1 MLLNIQDYFLRLILK
16 SGLTELESISI
27 IRLFAKL
34 VSKRI
39 MPKYQQ
45 FSRGPLSPVHSSTVD
60 IIIIKKKIFANLI
73 GVKCYFIVI
82 LMYHSLITS
91 EGKHFPH
98 ICWLVLFPF
107 WKLPIHIHCEFIHRS
122 LSIIKFHLINLFIYK
137 DISTLSI

>member
-60 IIIIKKKIFANLI
+60 IIIKKKNL
-73 GVKCYFIVI
+73 C
-82 LMYHSLITS
+82 
-91 EGKHFPH
+91 
-98 ICWLVLFPF
+98 
-107 WKLPIHIHCEFIHRS
+107 
-122 LSIIKFHLINLFIYK
+122 
-137 DISTLSI
+137 